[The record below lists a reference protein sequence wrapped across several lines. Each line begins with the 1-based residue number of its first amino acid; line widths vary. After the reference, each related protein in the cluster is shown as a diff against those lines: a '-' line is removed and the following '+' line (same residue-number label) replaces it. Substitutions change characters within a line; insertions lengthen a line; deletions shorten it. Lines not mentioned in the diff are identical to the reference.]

1 MIIKF
6 FRNMVEMSNL
16 NLKRNIGHLVKESSK
31 LNYANTK
38 WIDDSQKR
46 FDDSKFKSFKLDFRN

>member
-1 MIIKF
+1 
-6 FRNMVEMSNL
+6 MVEMSNL